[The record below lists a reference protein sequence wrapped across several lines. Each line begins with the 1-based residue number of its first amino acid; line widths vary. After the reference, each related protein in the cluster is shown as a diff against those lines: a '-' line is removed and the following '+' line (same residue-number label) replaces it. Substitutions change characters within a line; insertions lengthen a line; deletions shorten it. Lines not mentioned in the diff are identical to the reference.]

1 MEKMWDDDDIYDSG
15 DEEQASEGM
24 IYYSDEDDEIESED
38 KNKKSE
44 NENLDHEQWAFG
56 ILDYFINKWKEKRI
70 GNPPSNWKDI
80 LIKLLDL
87 EHYESVDPTEDFER
101 FTEDFK
107 EENEDYDEQDIVPSS
122 TRNGWFP
129 DVKPIGLKGGF
140 GNKRQQQ
147 AIHLKLANNKSEAT
161 QNICFTN
168 SVLQLLRRTAYM
180 TVILNQFPQFV
191 MGKSASHYKLCRALL
206 SLYSEKTRER
216 STAPIR
222 KLVAQMTG
230 KGFLADG
237 TQQDSHEF
245 LSSLISVMVEEL
257 QTWDVFSAVNKEHW
271 GMERIIKKF
280 IGNNPTGVC
289 TACGNY
295 PSSREEEFLC

>member
-1 MEKMWDDDDIYDSG
+1 MENMWDDDEIYDNA

-140 GNKRQQQ
+140 GIKD
-147 AIHLKLANNKSEAT
+147 NNK
-161 QNICFTN
+161 
-168 SVLQLLRRTAYM
+168 
-180 TVILNQFPQFV
+180 
-191 MGKSASHYKLCRALL
+191 
-206 SLYSEKTRER
+206 
-216 STAPIR
+216 
-222 KLVAQMTG
+222 
-230 KGFLADG
+230 
-237 TQQDSHEF
+237 
-245 LSSLISVMVEEL
+245 
-257 QTWDVFSAVNKEHW
+257 
-271 GMERIIKKF
+271 
-280 IGNNPTGVC
+280 
-289 TACGNY
+289 
-295 PSSREEEFLC
+295 PSI